1 MAGETDSIEQ
11 KILEINWSES
21 PGTIEELLVLIV
33 DQLNISREE
42 GLKIVDGL
50 ISKGELSLIVERE
63 ISSDFFGYLL
73 SNKAVWFRISV
84 LFSVLTLLSV
94 FLIGET
100 NFPYTYIRNLFGSIF
115 VIMLP
120 GYSLVKIFYP
130 LKEISLS
137 IRVILSV
144 GLSIT
149 LVSILGLVLNYTPW
163 GISLYPLM
171 ISLFLL
177 VIVFSIIG
185 AQREHIKL
193 VMEGI

>member
-163 GISLYPLM
+163 GISLYPLI